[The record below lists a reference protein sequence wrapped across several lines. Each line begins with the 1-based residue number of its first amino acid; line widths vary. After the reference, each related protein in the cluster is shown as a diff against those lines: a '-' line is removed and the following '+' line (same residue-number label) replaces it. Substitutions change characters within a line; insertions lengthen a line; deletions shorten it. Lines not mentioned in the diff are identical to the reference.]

1 MKTRIF
7 TLALLTIGAAAS
19 QATVIDFEGHGM
31 DFGNPMFEAGYTFT
45 TATSGWT
52 IATDDWGFSPPPVR
66 NGTTR
71 LLWSGNGNGGTDGG
85 QVTMTQTNGNPFSL
99 ASFDASVMFDDGRTN
114 RLIVIGQ
121 YSGGGT
127 IENTFSID
135 TVFAGKT
142 TTGDW
147 TNLESVIFLSGTNAD
162 FITDPG
168 VGLDNIGVDV
178 VPEPAS
184 LAAMGLGLAAF
195 LKRRRK

>member
-19 QATVIDFEGHGM
+19 QATVIDFEGHGQ

-45 TATSGWT
+45 IATSGWT

-85 QVTMTQTNGNPFSL
+85 QITMNQTNGNPFSL
-99 ASFDASVMFDDGRTN
+99 SSFDASVMFDDGRTN
-114 RLIVIGQ
+114 RLIVIGN
-121 YSGGGT
+121 YNGGGT
-127 IENTFSID
+127 ITDAFSID
-135 TVFAGKT
+135 TVFAGKSL
-142 TTGDW
+142 TGNW
-147 TNLESVIFLSGTNAD
+147 TNLDSVIFRSGTNDA
-162 FITDPG
+162 FVSDPG
-168 VGLDNIGVDV
+168 VGLDNIAVDV

-184 LAAMGLGLAAF
+184 LAAIGLGLAAL